1 MKVFQ
6 LFSLAIIQL
15 AHIVAA
21 QYDCANGNATV
32 ALNLRAAEAA
42 VAIELFFP
50 FFTKCSARKPEALL
64 PGRMLIL

>member
-1 MKVFQ
+1 MRVFR
-6 LFSLAIIQL
+6 LFSLAIIQI

-32 ALNLRAAEAA
+32 ALNLRAKDA